1 MRISRRR
8 RSGFSRRNHDGN
20 FRYDGIRQENLAGIL
35 FFCLVSDKKG
45 RQMEYSPFRF
55 LVCHGVAGFY
65 LENTWEARLS
75 FFLSNRLF
83 VLSALFVIY
92 PVMMVIF
99 LLAVHRRRNRR
110 LRFTLFSGM
119 KLFMSSFL
127 QKTVPALSIL
137 TNPYLSNAMNS
148 KSFFICML
156 RKIRYIFFKRML
168 SMRKMARF
176 CCVRS

>member
-1 MRISRRR
+1 MEIS
-8 RSGFSRRNHDGN
+8 GTTV
-20 FRYDGIRQENLAGIL
+20 Y
-35 FFCLVSDKKG
+35 DKKTLRAFSFFALCPIKKAG
-45 RQMEYSPFRF
+45 RWNILLFVFSFVM
-55 LVCHGVAGFY
+55 GIAGFY

-156 RKIRYIFFKRML
+156 RR
-168 SMRKMARF
+168 
-176 CCVRS
+176 

>member
-1 MRISRRR
+1 MEIS
-8 RSGFSRRNHDGN
+8 GTTV
-20 FRYDGIRQENLAGIL
+20 Y
-35 FFCLVSDKKG
+35 DKKTLRAFSFFALCPIKKAG
-45 RQMEYSPFRF
+45 RWNILLFVFSFVM
-55 LVCHGVAGFY
+55 GIAGFY

>member
-1 MRISRRR
+1 MMEIS
-8 RSGFSRRNHDGN
+8 GTTV
-20 FRYDGIRQENLAGIL
+20 Y
-35 FFCLVSDKKG
+35 DKKTLRAFSFFALCPIKKAG
-45 RQMEYSPFRF
+45 RWNILLFVFSFVM
-55 LVCHGVAGFY
+55 GIAGFY